1 MYYRHLLSCTKLR
14 QEIFKKRLWRFPI
27 YIYHFYS
34 YHVVG
39 GTQICFKNYAFIHS
53 MTSLFVFLL
62 LLFTREN
69 DISPS
74 FILNLWKASL
84 KTEWWLSFFGTWSSA
99 VSLPDGYN
107 LADSSVDAVM
117 LGSWMQMMLL
127 HIYCTVRTVA
137 KGLVFRRIIQIWE
150 TWLKAGKPCI
160 FLFSSVC
167 EVLNCQCFFSSEVNF
182 WFIYTGHL

>member
-1 MYYRHLLSCTKLR
+1 MYYRHLLSCTELR
-14 QEIFKKRLWRFPI
+14 QEIFKRSWWFPI

-39 GTQICFKNYAFIHS
+39 GTQICFNLITGNYAFIHS

-84 KTEWWLSFFGTWSSA
+84 KTKWWLSFFGMWSSA

-107 LADSSVDAVM
+107 LTDRFVDAGVM
-117 LGSWMQMMLL
+117 NADDAFT
-127 HIYCTVRTVA
+127 HILYC
-137 KGLVFRRIIQIWE
+137 Q
-150 TWLKAGKPCI
+150 
-160 FLFSSVC
+160 
-167 EVLNCQCFFSSEVNF
+167 NCSKRPGF
-182 WFIYTGHL
+182 